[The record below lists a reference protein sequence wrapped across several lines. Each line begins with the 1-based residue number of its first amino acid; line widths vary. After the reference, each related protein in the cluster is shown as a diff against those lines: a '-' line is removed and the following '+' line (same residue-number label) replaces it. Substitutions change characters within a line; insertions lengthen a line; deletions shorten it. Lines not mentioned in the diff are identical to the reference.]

1 MKLKKITAYDIENKL
16 CELFVGIFFL
26 LMVAGIALVLLLA
39 LYCSYK
45 AGTGYFILMSVIILS
60 LFYSPAA
67 ALATVWNLIV
77 DLKEK
82 YYD

>member
-26 LMVAGIALVLLLA
+26 LLASVSATICFFA